1 MKRVL
6 FVISYLD
13 KGGAERVLSN
23 ITIHFP
29 QEWDIDILVN
39 DDRVIDYPFRGS
51 ILTLGIKENPKTDSV
66 FFQLKVLLKRIRRLR
81 QLKKRGN
88 YQACVSFL
96 DSANV
101 ANILSGKRFCRI
113 ILSVHS
119 SLKQSA
125 KLPQYKYI
133 VNPLVRLLYNYADR
147 IVAVSE
153 GVRKELVNYLGLRS
167 EKIFIIENGY
177 DIGDI
182 NRLAQEGL
190 NEEVTELLHG
200 KKVVITAGRL
210 SRPKGQWHLIRAFT
224 KVVEQIPQ
232 AVLVILGTGELE
244 KYLGNLVKKCNLE
257 EHVIFAGYR
266 ANPYQ
271 YERNADIFVLPS
283 LYEGF
288 PNALAEAV
296 CLGLPCIATDFRAG
310 AREILAPSMKADG
323 KGIEGIVEAEYG
335 ILTPICSGTKYVDLS
350 IPLESAEICLAGA
363 ITELLMN
370 KEKRE
375 EYSRKSKIK
384 SKTLSINE
392 AVDKWVKLIDADD

>member
-1 MKRVL
+1 MAEQEGPIKMKRVL

-167 EKIFIIENGY
+167 
-177 DIGDI
+177 
-182 NRLAQEGL
+182 
-190 NEEVTELLHG
+190 
-200 KKVVITAGRL
+200 
-210 SRPKGQWHLIRAFT
+210 
-224 KVVEQIPQ
+224 
-232 AVLVILGTGELE
+232 
-244 KYLGNLVKKCNLE
+244 
-257 EHVIFAGYR
+257 
-266 ANPYQ
+266 
-271 YERNADIFVLPS
+271 LPS
-283 LYEGF
+283 LRRRRPTKTG
-288 PNALAEAV
+288 
-296 CLGLPCIATDFRAG
+296 
-310 AREILAPSMKADG
+310 APS
-323 KGIEGIVEAEYG
+323 
-335 ILTPICSGTKYVDLS
+335 LSGGLR
-350 IPLESAEICLAGA
+350 SALRCA
-363 ITELLMN
+363 
-370 KEKRE
+370 
-375 EYSRKSKIK
+375 SRR
-384 SKTLSINE
+384 
-392 AVDKWVKLIDADD
+392 AARCD